1 MRSRIIVLIMLAITL
16 NLISCKQG
24 IQNATI
30 TNAND
35 TTGSYAVRNMK
46 GLASFKIDE
55 STYNKTLNFIKNE
68 MKNDKEDRYKYREN
82 KREFPSIGEDMWLS
96 NSGLKDNDER
106 IYVESVT
113 DANKKQ
119 NPLIKKNEISYPG
132 YYVGNLKIS
141 NLNLS
146 FYKDTL
152 ISIECDNSDIEQAF
166 TTKYKPAFVI
176 EETTW
181 KTWFG
186 ETKSRPS
193 ESAIRNNRALLLDSH
208 DEKRWENEKVKAIS
222 YSHYYWRYKN
232 RKQISADGLSY
243 FRIES
248 KNERR
253 NKEMLDNQNSINSII
268 QNEEKMKEKESI
280 NKL

>member
-1 MRSRIIVLIMLAITL
+1 MLALTL
-16 NLISCKQG
+16 KLISCKQG
-24 IQNATI
+24 IQNSNI

-46 GLASFKIDE
+46 GLASFNIDE
-55 STYNKTLNFIKNE
+55 STYNKTLHFIKNE

-82 KREFPSIGEDMWLS
+82 KREFSSIGEDMWLS

-119 NPLIKKNEISYPG
+119 NPLIKTIEISYPG
-132 YYVGNLKIS
+132 YYIGNLKIS
-141 NLNLS
+141 NLKLS
-146 FYKDTL
+146 FFKDTL

-166 TTKYKPAFVI
+166 TTKYKPTFVI

-181 KTWFG
+181 KTWYG
-186 ETKSRPS
+186 ETKKRPS
-193 ESAIRNNRALLLDSH
+193 QNAINKRAFLIDSH

-232 RKQISADGLSY
+232 KKQISADGLSY
-243 FRIES
+243 LKIES
-248 KNERR
+248 KNVRR
-253 NKEMLDNQNSINSII
+253 NKKMVDSQNSIDSIK